1 MTADISKTYNFTPD
15 FSHVRSLAHLAATQ
29 GVSSDKGKAAILE
42 GLALCCAWPADGSL
56 GHGLTRAEVLT
67 YFEQAVFQG
76 KRRFK
81 TMAGAALFGPSKPE
95 YGVEFC
101 TQRTVIG
108 VLVEPDFALHPHA
121 DLRTWVVGQAGAQL
135 QLVGQDASTKAF
147 KVVPNVY
154 QKDKGLLYG
163 LFAHQGTVREASGPE
178 VAEFL
183 TMPSPVCEPA
193 RILSLA
199 DVTKDRDLAAEAAPF
214 WKWADAKIIG
224 SVK

>member
-1 MTADISKTYNFTPD
+1 M
-15 FSHVRSLAHLAATQ
+15 
-29 GVSSDKGKAAILE
+29 G
-42 GLALCCAWPADGSL
+42 
-56 GHGLTRAEVLT
+56 RAEVLT

-76 KRRFK
+76 KRQFK
-81 TMAGAALFGPSKPE
+81 TVAGAALFGPSKPE
-95 YGVEFC
+95 YGVDYC

-135 QLVGQDASTKAF
+135 SLIGQDASTKAF

-163 LFAHQGTVREASGPE
+163 LFAHQGTIREASGPE

-183 TMPSPVCEPA
+183 TMPSPVSEEG
-193 RILSLA
+193 RILSLDELRA
-199 DVTKDRDLAAEAAPF
+199 DIKVASEAAPF
-214 WKWADAKIIG
+214 WKWAEAKIIG
-224 SVK
+224 AVK